1 MAKIDDLDNLIT
13 EFEQAAKTISQLKLL
28 VSSAENLKSKLEKML
43 VDLQSKTNDLHAVA
57 DIYRNEISDT
67 DGIKTELRQQIGDA
81 QTFVSNSSKTLV
93 GLKNEVA
100 SVLQKVAAS
109 AARADNTADQL
120 TTKFAILQESVA
132 NKFDN
137 AFGEHESKNFQLRQ
151 ELSDSANQA
160 IASLPGEFTKH
171 KQELEQKVQAALSG
185 ALHEFMGRQ
194 TTLVSNLNQR
204 NDALQSLV
212 DTQRIAMS
220 GQLDAAVLRIEKLE
234 GAISK
239 RTGIFGLFK

>member
-1 MAKIDDLDNLIT
+1 MTKINSLDNLLA
-13 EFEQAAKTISQLKLL
+13 EFEQAAGIISQLNQLA
-28 VSSAENLKSKLEKML
+28 SSAGTLKSKLETML
-43 VDLQSKTNDLHAVA
+43 GDLQNKINGLHAVA
-57 DIYRNEISDT
+57 DTYRNEISDT
-67 DGIKTELRQQIGDA
+67 DSLKTGLRQQIGDA

-93 GLKNEVA
+93 GLKNEVV
-100 SVLQKVAAS
+100 SVLEKVAES

-120 TTKFAILQESVA
+120 TDKFAILQESVV

-137 AFGEHESKNFQLRQ
+137 AFGELESKNFQLRQ

-171 KQELEQKVQAALSG
+171 KQEFEEKVQAALSG

-212 DTQRIAMS
+212 GTQRIAMS

-234 GAISK
+234 EALAK